1 MPISLDQ
8 VQPALAYLH
17 PNLHKGVMSVV
28 RLLLPYWLR
37 YRTGIAKVETRQIE
51 RLVELMQQFQ
61 SGKVRF
67 ILAFRHPTIDD
78 QFSMLQLLSRNVP
91 RAAAQMGIKLK
102 QPVHSYFV
110 YDRGI
115 PLWAGKIATWLYPRV
130 GGLPIYRGKLD
141 RQGLAAIRQ
150 HLLDADYPVAISPE
164 GGTNGHNEHVSII
177 EPGTAQIGFWC
188 AEDLEK
194 AGRSESVVILP
205 VGIQYQYL
213 GTPWAKIDRML
224 MQLEKDCGLSK
235 PVLQSSQSSQPSQQS
250 QERYDRLF
258 ALGEYLI
265 ESVSD
270 HYKKFY
276 SHAAVIPSETE
287 SLHARLQALLEQ
299 ILQVSESHFD
309 INPKGSLVDRCRRLE
324 QSVFDQI
331 FRPDIK
337 DIDSLSVLE
346 QGLANQLAKEAHT
359 SEWHMRIAES
369 LTAATG
375 TYVKENPT
383 PTRFADTLLLIWRAL
398 SRVRSE
404 LFGRQ
409 PYIGDRKVI
418 ISIGEPIS
426 VSDRYATY
434 KTSRPAAKECTSQ
447 LTKDLQLALESLI
460 EPSPFEVT

>member
-1 MPISLDQ
+1 MPISLDR
-8 VQPALAYLH
+8 VQPAMAYLH

-28 RLLLPYWLR
+28 RFLLPYWLR
-37 YRTGIAKVETRQIE
+37 YRAGITKVETRHID

-61 SGKVRF
+61 AGKVKY
-67 ILAFRHPTIDD
+67 IIAFRHPTIDD
-78 QFSMLQLLSRNVP
+78 QFAMLHLLSREVP
-91 RAAAQMGIKLK
+91 HAAAQMGIKLK

-141 RQGLAAIRQ
+141 RQGLATIRQ
-150 HLLDADYPVAISPE
+150 HLLEAEYPVAISPE
-164 GGTNGHNEHVSII
+164 GGTNGHNELVSVI

-213 GTPWAKIDRML
+213 GAPWAKIDRML
-224 MQLEKDCGLSK
+224 MQLEKDCGLLK
-235 PVLQSSQSSQPSQQS
+235 PALHSSMRS
-250 QERYDRLF
+250 QERYERLF

-276 SHAAVIPSETE
+276 AHAAVIPPETE
-287 SLHARLQALLEQ
+287 SLHTRLQALLEQ
-299 ILQVSESHFD
+299 ILHVSETHFD
-309 INPKGSLVDRCRRLE
+309 INPKGSMVDRCRRLE

-331 FRPDIK
+331 FRTDIK
-337 DIDSLSVLE
+337 DINSLSVLE

-369 LTAATG
+369 LTAVTG
-375 TYVKENPT
+375 TYVKENPS
-383 PTRFADTLLLIWRAL
+383 PTRFADTLLLIWRAI

-404 LFGRQ
+404 LFGRP
-409 PYIGDRKVI
+409 PYIGDRKAI

-434 KTSRPAAKECTSQ
+434 KSSRVAAKECTSQ

-460 EPSPFEVT
+460 EASPFEVS

>member
-1 MPISLDQ
+1 M
-8 VQPALAYLH
+8 AYLH

-28 RLLLPYWLR
+28 RFLLPYWLP
-37 YRTGIAKVETRQIE
+37 YRAGVAKVETRHID
-51 RLVELMQQFQ
+51 RLVELMQEFQ
-61 SGKVRF
+61 AGKVKY
-67 ILAFRHPTIDD
+67 IIAFRHPTIDD
-78 QFSMLQLLSRNVP
+78 QFAMLHLLSREVP
-91 RAAAQMGIKLK
+91 RAAAQIGVKLK
-102 QPVHSYFV
+102 LPVHSYFV

-141 RQGLAAIRQ
+141 RQGLATIRQ
-150 HLLDADYPVAISPE
+150 HLLEAEYPVAISPE
-164 GGTNGHNEHVSII
+164 GGTNGHNELVSAI

-194 AGRSESVVILP
+194 AGRTESVVILP

-213 GTPWAKIDRML
+213 GAPWAKIDRML

-235 PVLQSSQSSQPSQQS
+235 PALQSSQSSERS
-250 QERYDRLF
+250 QERYERLF
-258 ALGEYLI
+258 ALGKYLI
-265 ESVSD
+265 ESVSE

-276 SHAAVIPSETE
+276 AHAAVIPPETE
-287 SLHARLQALLEQ
+287 SLHTRLQALLEQ
-299 ILQVSESHFD
+299 ILHVSESHFD
-309 INPKGSLVDRCRRLE
+309 INPKGSMVDRCRRLE

-331 FRPDIK
+331 FRTDIK
-337 DIDSLSVLE
+337 DINSLSVLE

-369 LTAATG
+369 LTAVTG
-375 TYVKENPT
+375 TYVKENPS
-383 PTRFADTLLLIWRAL
+383 PTRFADTLLSIWRAI

-404 LFGRQ
+404 LFGRP
-409 PYIGDRKVI
+409 PYIGDRKAI
-418 ISIGEPIS
+418 ISIGAPIS

-434 KTSRPAAKECTSQ
+434 KSSRAAAKDCTSQ

-460 EPSPFEVT
+460 EPSPFDVS

>member
-1 MPISLDQ
+1 MPISLDR
-8 VQPALAYLH
+8 VQPTMAYLH
-17 PNLHKGVMSVV
+17 PNLQKRVMLVV
-28 RLLLPYWLR
+28 RFLLPYWLR
-37 YRTGIAKVETRQIE
+37 YRSGIAKIETRHID
-51 RLVELMQQFQ
+51 RLVQLMQQFQ
-61 SGKVRF
+61 AGEVKY

-78 QFSMLQLLSRNVP
+78 QFAMLHLLSRDVP

-141 RQGLAAIRQ
+141 RQGLATIRQ
-150 HLLDADYPVAISPE
+150 HLLEAEYPVAISPE
-164 GGTNGHNEHVSII
+164 GGTNGHNELVSTI

-194 AGRSESVVILP
+194 AGRLERVVILP

-213 GTPWAKIDRML
+213 GAPWAKIDRML

-235 PVLQSSQSSQPSQQS
+235 PAIQSSQLSQQS
-250 QERYDRLF
+250 QERYERLF

-276 SHAAVIPSETE
+276 SHAAVLPPETE

-324 QSVFDQI
+324 QSIFDQI
-331 FRPDIK
+331 FRADIK
-337 DIDSLSVLE
+337 DINSLSVLE

-369 LTAATG
+369 LTAVTG
-375 TYVKENPT
+375 TYVKENPS

-398 SRVRSE
+398 SRVKSE
-404 LFGRQ
+404 LFGRP

-418 ISIGEPIS
+418 LAIGAPIS
-426 VSDRYATY
+426 VSDRYAAY
-434 KTSRPAAKECTSQ
+434 KSSRASAKECTSQ

-460 EPSPFEVT
+460 EPSPFEVS

>member
-8 VQPALAYLH
+8 VQPAMAYLH
-17 PNLHKGVMSVV
+17 PKIENWVMSII
-28 RLLLPYWLR
+28 RFLLPFWLR
-37 YRTGIAKVETRQIE
+37 YRVRISKVETRHID
-51 RLVELMQQFQ
+51 RLVELIQQFQ
-61 SGKVRF
+61 SGKVKY
-67 ILAFRHPTIDD
+67 IIAFRHPTIDD
-78 QFSMLQLLSRNVP
+78 QFAMLHLLSRDVP
-91 RAAAQMGIKLK
+91 RTAAQMGIKLK

-115 PLWAGKIATWLYPRV
+115 PLWAGKIAAWLYPRV

-141 RQGLAAIRQ
+141 RQGLSAIRQ
-150 HLLDADYPVAISPE
+150 HLLEAEYPVAISPE
-164 GGTNGHNEHVSII
+164 GGTNGHNELVSVI

-213 GTPWAKIDRML
+213 GSPWSKIDEML

-235 PVLQSSQSSQPSQQS
+235 PALQLSLPS
-250 QERYDRLF
+250 QERYERLL
-258 ALGEYLI
+258 ALGEHLI
-265 ESVSD
+265 ESVSE

-276 SHAAVIPSETE
+276 AHAAVIPTETE
-287 SLHARLQALLEQ
+287 SLHSRLQALLEQ
-299 ILQVSESHFD
+299 ILHVSESHFD
-309 INPKGSLVDRCRRLE
+309 MNSKGSLVDRCRRLE

-331 FRPDIK
+331 FRTDIK
-337 DIDSLSVLE
+337 DIHSLPLLE

-369 LTAATG
+369 LTAVTG
-375 TYVKENPT
+375 TYVKENPS

-398 SRVRSE
+398 SRVKSE
-404 LFGRQ
+404 LFGRP
-409 PYIGDRKVI
+409 PYIGDRKAI
-418 ISIGEPIS
+418 IAIGEPIS
-426 VSDRYATY
+426 VSDRYVTY
-434 KTSRPAAKECTSQ
+434 KSSRAAAKECTSQ

-460 EPSPFEVT
+460 EPSPFEVS